1 MLPKIWHHREGVLI
15 GVFTLKLI
23 SHEDIL
29 AKVSKGA
36 QALCSAARAYSRS
49 PISFGTEAAALFFL
63 STQLLGP
70 NWIISPHLEE
80 GLRIKEEVDKR
91 KQTLKGIQ
99 WIL

>member
-1 MLPKIWHHREGVLI
+1 MLSKIWQHREGVLI
-15 GVFTLKLI
+15 GVFLLKLI

-29 AKVSKGA
+29 EKVSEGA
-36 QALCSAARAYSRS
+36 LALCSAAGAYSRS
-49 PISFGTEAAALFFL
+49 PISLGAEAPASFFL

-80 GLRIKEEVDKR
+80 SVRIKEEVDKR
-91 KQTLKGIQ
+91 KQTLEGIQ

>member
-1 MLPKIWHHREGVLI
+1 MLSKIWQHREGVLI
-15 GVFTLKLI
+15 GVFLLKLI

-29 AKVSKGA
+29 EKVSEGA
-36 QALCSAARAYSRS
+36 LALCSAAGTYSRS
-49 PISFGTEAAALFFL
+49 PISLAAASFFL

-80 GLRIKEEVDKR
+80 GVRIKEEVDKR
-91 KQTLKGIQ
+91 KQTLEGIQ